1 MSNEDLLKYI
11 VKFGDRCVVCWF
23 CIKVILIIFKV
34 GNLKKNI
41 FVIEVKEKIVCVIFK
56 RWIIKYRE
64 WGWNC

>member
-34 GNLKKNI
+34 GNLKKI

-56 RWIIKYRE
+56 R
-64 WGWNC
+64 